1 MMKWFRNLKISH
13 KITAISVTFL
23 VFLGIV
29 AYTGYLG
36 VKMVNGEVQELSDVH
51 LPATATILDLKG
63 NLHAV
68 RAALVTMMAET
79 DRAKQ
84 EAQHQNIKQFTS
96 EIDQLFAKL
105 EKLDWIDQEII
116 KAISEMKSTWEA
128 FRDTRDNQLIPAIY
142 DGRIEDAR
150 ALALGVQAQRFK
162 KFTSLADEI
171 AKRMEEMAARAKAKS
186 RATVTRSVV
195 ILLTV
200 SGFGIVIGLLLVFLA
215 SAMIAKPVQQV
226 TAALRDIA
234 EGEGDLTRRLEVKS
248 KDEVGELAKWFNT
261 FVDKIAALVRRIGET
276 AQSLSSHS
284 EELAA
289 TTEEVTG
296 AVNEVARTIQGVA
309 QGAQQQVQS
318 MNEAVQTIRQMA
330 KGIQEVAQI
339 ANQVAMAS
347 QEATQLSGHGGEAV
361 LQVKKVMHTI
371 HQTVG
376 NSAGV
381 IKGLEQRSKNIGE
394 IVNVIT
400 GIADQTNLL
409 ALNAAIEAARAGE
422 HGRGFAVVADEVRKL
437 AENSARSAKEIE
449 RLLEEIREET
459 QRAVEAMAQGT
470 KEVEQ
475 GVSVVEETGSA
486 FERISKAVV
495 QISGQTQ
502 GVSAATE
509 ELSSGTSQIEGAV
522 DHVVATSEQNA
533 ASAQQVSAAT
543 EEVTASI
550 TQIAQ
555 SASSLAALAQELQGL
570 VAQFKV

>member
-1 MMKWFRNLKISH
+1 MRWFRNLKISQ
-13 KITAISVTFL
+13 KIIVISTIFL
-23 VFLGIV
+23 VFLGTV
-29 AYTGYLG
+29 AFTGYFAI
-36 VKMVNGEVQELSDVH
+36 KIVNKGVQELSNTH
-51 LPATATILDLKG
+51 LPATAIVLNLKG

-96 EIDQLFAKL
+96 DIDQLFGDL
-105 EKLDWIDQEII
+105 EKFNWREQEII
-116 KAISEMKSTWEA
+116 NTISEIKSTWEA
-128 FRDTRDNQLIPAIY
+128 FWETRDTRLIPAIY

-150 ALALGVQAQRFK
+150 ALALGVQAERFK
-162 KFTSLADEI
+162 KLTSLADEI
-171 AKRMEEMAARAKAKS
+171 VKRMDRMSTRARAES
-186 RATVTRSVV
+186 QATVSRSIA
-195 ILLTV
+195 ILLIV
-200 SGFGIVIGLLLVFLA
+200 SGLGIAVGIFLVLLA
-215 SAMIAKPVQQV
+215 STLIAKPVQQV
-226 TAALRDIA
+226 TTALQDIA
-234 EGEGDLTRRLEVKS
+234 QGEGDLTRRIEVKS
-248 KDEVGELAKWFNT
+248 KDEVGELANWFNI
-261 FVDKIAALVRRIGET
+261 FVDKIAELVRRIGET

-284 EELAA
+284 QELAA

-318 MNEAVQTIRQMA
+318 MNEAVQTIRQMGR
-330 KGIQEVAQI
+330 GIQEVAQI
-339 ANQVAMAS
+339 ANQVAQAS
-347 QEATQLSGHGGEAV
+347 QDATQLSGHGGEAV

-371 HQTVG
+371 QEAVG
-376 NSAGV
+376 NSASV
-381 IKGLEQRSKNIGE
+381 IRGLEQKSKNIGE

-437 AENSARSAKEIE
+437 AENSAKSAKEIQK
-449 RLLEEIREET
+449 LLEEIREET
-459 QRAVEAMAQGT
+459 ERAVEAMAQGT
-470 KEVEQ
+470 REVEQ
-475 GVSVVEETGSA
+475 GVTVVEETGSA
-486 FERISKAVV
+486 FESIRKAVV

-509 ELSSGTSQIEGAV
+509 QLSSGTSQIEGAV
-522 DHVVATSEQNA
+522 DQVVATSEQNA
-533 ASAQQVSAAT
+533 ASAQEVSAAT

-555 SASSLAALAQELQGL
+555 SANSLAALAQELQGL